1 LLSRLRNLS
10 VAVAE
15 YHVRSKLFFS
25 SWVALVAIVAAPAQ
39 AYVIG
44 VAVTGNNSSTTVGST
59 NADGSINFYSL
70 LNGSGTYG
78 VGSSNN
84 GLSPDQCTIGAWSSN
99 CGGSQLDM
107 WLRFAPVTLGAN
119 VLTLAFTDLDL
130 EGVND
135 PSYFLES
142 VRIYDGA
149 TGGNLAFVDE
159 ASDSQVVSANRDNQV
174 LRLGVTVSNNPYFA
188 RIRFRTTFDGAPRG
202 TYTNTIERVR
212 ATMESRVSVP
222 EPATLSLLGAGLLV
236 MGFASRRR
244 RAGASK

>member
-1 LLSRLRNLS
+1 MRI
-10 VAVAE
+10 
-15 YHVRSKLFFS
+15 KLFVMS
-25 SWVALVAIVAAPAQ
+25 CVALLAMVTGSAQ

-44 VAVTGNNSSTTVGST
+44 VAVSGNNSSTAVGST

-78 VGSSNN
+78 VGTSNN

-99 CGGSQLDM
+99 CGGGQLDM
-107 WLRFAPVTLGAN
+107 WLRFAPVALGAN

-130 EGVND
+130 DGVND

-149 TGGNLAFVDE
+149 TGGTLAFVDE
-159 ASDSQVVSANRDNQV
+159 ASDPQVVSANDDNQV

-188 RIRFRTTFDGAPRG
+188 RLRFRTTFDGAPRG

-212 ATMESRVSVP
+212 ATMESPVSVP

-244 RAGASK
+244 ARAAK